1 MTNAFDSDTKEAE
14 ELSPPPPFVWRAW
27 AAHSQPVQGMALLA
41 VFFLVPVA
49 LIWGGVSLPVVL
61 FAIVCMAITLRNLLL
76 PRWFEMNTHGVEF
89 GIFPRRKKR
98 LPWRDI
104 AKWRIQDDNLLLFPE
119 KTTSPSD
126 AFRIL
131 AIPLAGHT
139 SEVESRVRFYMGPPD
154 EGRPREAGVEIIAD
168 DAT

>member
-1 MTNAFDSDTKEAE
+1 MTDAFDSDTKEAE

-27 AAHSQPVQGMALLA
+27 AGPLA
-41 VFFLVPVA
+41 TGPGDGAIGGFLSRAVA
-49 LIWGGVSLPVVL
+49 LIWGGVSVPVVF
-61 FAIVCMAITLRNLLL
+61 FAILCMAITLRNLLL

-89 GIFPRRKKR
+89 GIFPRHKKR